1 MGLQVVLNAVPIVPS
16 AGQLAVEEGSGGVDE
31 AVFVEKE
38 AERVVED
45 DGVLSSL
52 FAFEE
57 VPHPPDGQA
66 VVPWLLGH
74 PHKGAVF
81 PGDVPREDGHLIAEL
96 LEVMHISRQRLP
108 VECVDFH
115 EQRGL
120 PLCGGWQ
127 KAELEVMPEA
137 HKALPPV
144 AKQPCCIEIW
154 TRLVQ
159 IPQAG
164 LKSLA

>member
-16 AGQLAVEEGSGGVDE
+16 AGQLAIEEGSGGVDE

-57 VPHPPDGQA
+57 VSHSPDGQA
-66 VVPWLLGH
+66 VVTWLLGH

-81 PGDVPREDGHLIAEL
+81 PGDVPREDGYLVAKF
-96 LEVMHISRQRLP
+96 LEVMHVSRERLP
-108 VECVDFH
+108 VEGVDFH
-115 EQRGL
+115 DQCGL
-120 PLCGGWQ
+120 PFWRGSLE
-127 KAELEVMPEA
+127 AELEVMPQSNKTLA
-137 HKALPPV
+137 PV
-144 AKQPCCIEIW
+144 AEKPRDIEIW
-154 TRLVQ
+154 ARLVQ